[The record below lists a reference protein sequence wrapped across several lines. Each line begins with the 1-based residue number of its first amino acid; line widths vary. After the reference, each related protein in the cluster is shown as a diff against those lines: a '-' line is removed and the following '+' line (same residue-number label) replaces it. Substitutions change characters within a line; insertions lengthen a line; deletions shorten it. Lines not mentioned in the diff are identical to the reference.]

1 MKRLSVFCHSVC
13 QLMYLLLALEPILGI
28 YDGYLYCA
36 YLLCTDWCW
45 NISLSYIRSGRNTE
59 SSYQRKKRMPYHLY
73 PDYCN
78 WYHNKLYISLQPAKG
93 LVVYD
98 CYGNCGLDNTTT
110 KIICG

>member
-1 MKRLSVFCHSVC
+1 MKRLSVFCHSVW
-13 QLMYLLLALEPILGI
+13 QLIYLLLALEPILGI

-36 YLLCTDWCW
+36 YLLCPIGFGILVCLILGVDGIQKVIINEGNACRIIYILIIATGII
-45 NISLSYIRSGRNTE
+45 IS
-59 SSYQRKKRMPYHLY
+59 
-73 PDYCN
+73 
-78 WYHNKLYISLQPAKG
+78 YISLQPAKG